1 MKESVLTKNQ
11 VRTISKNITY
21 NGHQRVMTVTLRY
34 DDRCNNGHNTFSITG
49 NISTL
54 TRNTCIVSGCI
65 HDEIREFFPELTKY
79 IKWHLCSSN
88 GPLHYIANT
97 LYHASVKPE
106 YLSDVWEAWIENTY
120 IKKVNVSERAV
131 LRVKYGKNIEFR
143 CVKDPSAKS
152 AELDAARYCAIWPEA
167 NLEDFTEENL
177 LKRLPALIQ
186 EFARDMEELDFI
198 F

>member
-1 MKESVLTKNQ
+1 MRESILTKNQ
-11 VRTISKNITY
+11 VRTISKNITH
-21 NGHQRVMTVTLRY
+21 NEHQRVMTVTLRY

-49 NISTL
+49 DICTL
-54 TRNTCIVSGCI
+54 TRRTCIVGGCI
-65 HDEIREFFPELTKY
+65 HDEIREFFPELVKY

-88 GPLHYIANT
+88 GPLYYIENT

-106 YLSDVWEAWIENTY
+106 YLSE
-120 IKKVNVSERAV
+120 
-131 LRVKYGKNIEFR
+131 
-143 CVKDPSAKS
+143 KS
-152 AELDAARYCAIWPEA
+152 ADLDAARICAIWPEA

>member
-1 MKESVLTKNQ
+1 MRESILTKNQ

-49 NISTL
+49 DISKL
-54 TRNTCIVSGCI
+54 MGGCI
-65 HDEIREFFPELTKY
+65 HDEIREFFPELAKY
-79 IKWHLCSSN
+79 IKWDLCSSN
-88 GPLHYIANT
+88 GPLYYIANT
-97 LYHASVKPE
+97 LYHASV
-106 YLSDVWEAWIENTY
+106 
-120 IKKVNVSERAV
+120 
-131 LRVKYGKNIEFR
+131 
-143 CVKDPSAKS
+143 SAD
-152 AELDAARYCAIWPEA
+152 LDAARYCAIWPEA

-186 EFARDMEELDFI
+186 EFSRDMEELGFI

>member
-1 MKESVLTKNQ
+1 MRESVLTKNQ

-49 NISTL
+49 DIRTST
-54 TRNTCIVSGCI
+54 RHTCIVGGCI
-65 HDEIREFFPELTKY
+65 HDEIREFFPELAKY
-79 IKWHLCSSN
+79 IKWHSCSSN

-97 LYHASVKPE
+97 LYHA
-106 YLSDVWEAWIENTY
+106 
-120 IKKVNVSERAV
+120 
-131 LRVKYGKNIEFR
+131 
-143 CVKDPSAKS
+143 AKS
-152 AELDAARYCAIWPEA
+152 ADLDAARYCAIWPEA

-186 EFARDMEELDFI
+186 EFARDMKELDFI